1 MHATNKLMQ
10 QACKQTHM
18 SHMCGKC
25 VLHVEHMCG
34 TQLDASNFTRGST
47 PKPVFLPS
55 FYLLNNLDCL
65 FVLNRKFRLSGW
77 VLYYL
82 WISLVCNRKSAL
94 VSNSEKGP
102 RKSPFC
108 FSPADMKV
116 KEIPHW
122 RQKIWQVHL
131 CTDIHMLTWCRVSPT
146 LIIKIKNQN

>member
-34 TQLDASNFTRGST
+34 TQLDASIFTRGST

-65 FVLNRKFRLSGW
+65 FVLGPEPAFGWLGLSGSSGEYSSHEYTSHEYTSHP
-77 VLYYL
+77 LL
-82 WISLVCNRKSAL
+82 RAFGTQLGGDI
-94 VSNSEKGP
+94 
-102 RKSPFC
+102 
-108 FSPADMKV
+108 
-116 KEIPHW
+116 
-122 RQKIWQVHL
+122 L
-131 CTDIHMLTWCRVSPT
+131 CQNICGQFGKPGLTESHGNP
-146 LIIKIKNQN
+146 L